1 MDYMKLQK
9 HFAKKIGKK
18 KYYKHVVVIPEEEVK
33 KAGFKK
39 GDELEANAKK
49 GEIKLKKR

>member
-1 MDYMKLQK
+1 MKLQK

-39 GDELEANAKK
+39 GDELVAESKK
-49 GEIKLKKR
+49 GEMRLKRK

>member
-1 MDYMKLQK
+1 MKLQK

-18 KYYKHVVVIPEEEVK
+18 KYYKHVVVIPETEIK

-39 GDELEANAKK
+39 GQELKAESKK
-49 GEIKLKKR
+49 GEIKLRRK